1 MGKKKAELRY
11 VADLRRL
18 ELTQA
23 QARRLQARATPILI
37 SVLFLGLTAAAVI
50 GGRGLMPASI
60 PLLVAAVIG
69 GYMALNIGANDVAN
83 NMGPAVGG
91 RVLTIASAVMIAAV
105 CEAAGAFIAGGGVVQ
120 TIAKGII
127 HTQSGIARPDF
138 IRLMIAALLAGA
150 LWINLATVL
159 GAPVSTT
166 HSIVGG
172 IIGSGVAAAGAGVV
186 EWPTLGA
193 IASSWVI
200 SPIIGGIL
208 SAAMLAIIKILI
220 FDKHDRQAAARRWM
234 PLLISLMTGA
244 FVTYLCLMG
253 LSKVVQV
260 GPGMVVVLGVASFV
274 LSFVLAIPYV
284 QRRLAHL
291 GNRKKDIRTLFHLP
305 LIMGAGFLSFAHGA
319 NDVAN
324 AIGPLAAIASLSD
337 GGGVGRAIVT
347 IPFWVMFIGAMGISL
362 GLALFGPRLI
372 QTVGDKITRL
382 NPVRAYCVVFSSAAT
397 VLLASWLGLPVSSTH
412 IAIGAIFGIGF
423 LREYI
428 EDPRRSRKSKDTLVN
443 ATPEA
448 ALRQGT
454 VRQKRMLVRRRF
466 LLTIASA
473 WVVTV
478 PAAAALSA
486 AIYLVISRF

>member
-1 MGKKKAELRY
+1 VGKKKAELRY

-37 SVLFLGLTAAAVI
+37 SVLFLGLTAVAVI
-50 GGRGLMPASI
+50 GGRGMVPASL
-60 PLLVAAVIG
+60 PLLVAAVTG

-91 RVLTIASAVMIAAV
+91 RVLTIAGAVTIAAI
-105 CEAAGAFIAGGGVVQ
+105 CEAAGAFIAGGDVVQ
-120 TIAKGII
+120 TIANGII
-127 HTQSGIARPDF
+127 HAQSGISASDF
-138 IRLMIAALLAGA
+138 ILLMISALLAGA

-172 IIGSGVAAAGAGVV
+172 ILGAGIAAAGTGIVA
-186 EWPTLGA
+186 WPTLGA

-200 SPIIGGIL
+200 SPIIGGLL
-208 SAAMLAIIKILI
+208 SAAMLAVIKALI
-220 FDKHDRQAAARRWM
+220 FDKDDRQAAARRWV
-234 PLLISLMTGA
+234 PPLISLMVGA
-244 FVTYLCLMG
+244 FTTYLCLLG
-253 LSKVVQV
+253 LSKVLPIS
-260 GPGMVVVLGVASFV
+260 GGMALALGLAAFALSLAFTIPFV
-274 LSFVLAIPYV
+274 
-284 QRRLAHL
+284 RNRLTRL

-305 LIMGAGFLSFAHGA
+305 LIMGAGLLSFAHGA

-337 GGGVGRAIVT
+337 GGSMGNAEVT
-347 IPFWVMFIGAMGISL
+347 IPFWVMFIGAVGISL
-362 GLALFGPRLI
+362 GLALFGPKLI

-397 VLLASWLGLPVSSTH
+397 VLVASWLGLPVSSTH

-423 LREYI
+423 LREFI
-428 EDPRRSRKSKDTLVN
+428 EDPRRRKKSRDTMVN
-443 ATPEA
+443 ATPED
-448 ALRQGT
+448 ALREGT

-473 WVVTV
+473 WVITV
-478 PAAAALSA
+478 PAAALLSA
-486 AIYLVISRF
+486 GLYLVISRF